1 MGKQKNRKPV
11 ETEVD
16 AGMKM
21 EAGIVICLPF
31 IPVPI
36 PTSISISVGFLLYH
50 LAMVYIYYYEI
61 DEVQTPHLTAYTL
74 RMLLFVGTNCSE
86 V

>member
-1 MGKQKNRKPV
+1 MGKQKSRKPV

-21 EAGIVICLPF
+21 EAGSDLSTIHSCSYSHIH
-31 IPVPI
+31 
-36 PTSISISVGFLLYH
+36 SISVGFLLYH

-61 DEVQTPHLTAYTL
+61 EEVQTPHLIVYTL
-74 RMLLFVGTNCSE
+74 RMLLFVGANCSE
-86 V
+86 I